1 MSMSLVYLVSA
12 IGLVQGLKYMG
23 DPARAKLGNTVAAAS
38 VLIALIAVGIA
49 NTNAATSI
57 LSIGLL
63 LGFILL
69 GSVIGKIWSDRVAMT
84 AMPQLVSI
92 FNALGGACAVILGL
106 NTAYGDEPVDAK
118 FLGVVLILGGLFG
131 ATAFTGSLVA
141 FMKLDGRK
149 LPRPVVMHKYISQ
162 ALLLVMSALTIA
174 YLVMAPGSI
183 PFSTI
188 LLAISIAA
196 LLYGIFF
203 TLPIGGADMPVLISL
218 LNALTGVA
226 TLMAGL
232 LFKDPVMLIGGILVG
247 ATGLLL
253 TTQMCTAMNRS
264 LGSVLAGS
272 FRSSGDGASEADQE
286 IKPITAV
293 ETASLLAFCKQ
304 VAVVPGYGMAVA
316 QAQRECF
323 ALQEQLR
330 QNGVEL
336 HFIIHPVAGRMPGHM
351 NVLLAEANIPY
362 DSVVD
367 MQSVNDKMEHY
378 DAVLV
383 IGAND
388 VVNPAAENDPTSS
401 IYGMP
406 IIRAYKAKQVIV
418 MKRGMAKGYSGVTN
432 TLFDRANCKIL
443 FGDAKAS
450 LETIIKELKRI

>member
-1 MSMSLVYLVSA
+1 MNMSLVYLVSA
-12 IGLVQGLKYMG
+12 IGLVQGLKFMG

-38 VLIALIAVGIA
+38 VVIALIAVGIA
-49 NTNAATSI
+49 NSNATTSFI
-57 LSIGLL
+57 SIGLL

-69 GSVIGKIWSDRVAMT
+69 GTVIGKVWSDRVAMT

-106 NTAYGDEPVDAK
+106 NAAYGDQPVDTM
-118 FLGVVLILGGLFG
+118 FLAIVLILGGVFG

-149 LPRPVVMHKYISQ
+149 LPRPVVAHKYISQ
-162 ALLLVMSALTIA
+162 ALLLLMSALSVA
-174 YLVMAPGSI
+174 YFTMGSSVL
-183 PFSTI
+183 PFPTV

-323 ALQEQLR
+323 ALQEQLK

-362 DSVVD
+362 SSVVD